1 MNTNC
6 SLPSGTI
13 IGNYKIQET
22 LGQGGGGISYLAFD
36 HALER
41 AVVIKEHYPMGLCHR
56 AGNGAEVTPTD
67 ETLYTQSLA
76 TFCKEARLLAQLSH
90 PNIVRVYDIFEGT
103 GTAYLVMEYINGVNL
118 RDFMQQATTD
128 FPTVSNTLTQLLHTL
143 HYLHG
148 NSVLHRD
155 IKPGNIIIR
164 NNGAPVIIDFGSAHT
179 GTANHTLTPVGSPGY
194 AAPEQFSPHG
204 KVGAWSDL
212 FALAQCFLHLLTA
225 QQKKKAP
232 HQFIKTLHKAAAP
245 AIENRFKTADEWLQN
260 LPSGHVKHTV
270 SLIIFAGIAIIAAIL
285 GLLIF
290 IIRPAESSPAQ
301 QTPLQ
306 QQPDAQPTTP
316 QPPPEQAQQT
326 VTPVTSPRAT
336 PSAIPFCTPLRPLVP
351 KESGMQLTKDGII
364 TTKE

>member
-1 MNTNC
+1 MNTNS
-6 SLPSGTI
+6 SLPLGTI
-13 IGNYKIQET
+13 IGNCKIQET

-36 HALER
+36 QSLER

-56 AGNGAEVTPTD
+56 AESGAEVSPTD
-67 ETLYTQSLA
+67 KKLYAQSLA
-76 TFCKEARLLAQLSH
+76 TFCKEARLLAQLNH
-90 PNIVRVYDIFEGT
+90 PNIVRVYDIFEGA

-118 RDFMQQATTD
+118 RDFMQQDSTD
-128 FPTVSNTLTQLLHTL
+128 YTAASHTLTQLLHTL

-164 NNGAPVIIDFGSAHT
+164 NNGVPVIIDFGSAHI

-204 KVGAWSDL
+204 RVGAWSDL
-212 FALAQCFLHLLTA
+212 YALAQCFLHLLTT

-245 AIENRFKTADEWLQN
+245 AIENRYKTADEWLQN
-260 LPSGHVKHTV
+260 LPSGHAQRTF
-270 SLIIFAGIAIIAAIL
+270 SLFFFAGTAIIATIL

-301 QTPLQ
+301 QPPLQ
-306 QQPDAQPTTP
+306 QQADAQPATP
-316 QPPPEQAQQT
+316 QPPPEQAQKT
-326 VTPVTSPRAT
+326 VTPVTSPQAT

-364 TTKE
+364 TTIK